1 VAARGGGHPQAG
13 TGDTVRSVR
22 AAAGRSQSIGGYRW
36 AVLAAGT
43 GGQAAYIS
51 LLTAPAVLAPALRHD
66 LGLSLT
72 QAGVVI
78 AAPWVGPIGTLLPW
92 GLLADRIGERRVL
105 AAGLALCAAF
115 TVPIAF
121 TTSFAAVV
129 VLLGVAGG
137 AGASVNSAS
146 GRAVMSWFGPAE
158 RGLALGIRQTSTPV
172 GTAVAALALPGIE
185 RSGGLEAAFLFL
197 AALILAGA
205 VVGGAIV
212 RDVEGQSVVGEA
224 RRVLSDARLWTIGAS
239 AGLYLIAQVVI
250 TGFLVL
256 YLHDER
262 GFSTQE
268 AALVLAAI
276 QVLAVVLRIVLGRWS
291 DILGDR
297 IGPLRAVGL
306 AAFATLAAAAAVL
319 DASTGV
325 VVAALVVAGGAA
337 MSWNGLS
344 FAAAAELAG
353 RARSG
358 AAIGFQQTILS
369 ATATGVPPVFAALVG
384 ATSWRA
390 AFALVALAPLL
401 GSAMLSGGRV
411 AATAQGR

>member
-1 VAARGGGHPQAG
+1 LARSA
-13 TGDTVRSVR
+13 RSL
-22 AAAGRSQSIGGYRW
+22 GRYRW

-43 GGQAAYIS
+43 GAQAAYIA
-51 LLTAPAVLAPALRHD
+51 LLTAPAVLAPALRDD

-72 QAGVVI
+72 QVGVVI

-92 GLLADRIGERRVL
+92 GLLADRVGERRVL
-105 AAGLALCAAF
+105 AAGLGLCAAL

-129 VLLGVAGG
+129 VLLGAAGG

-158 RGLALGIRQTSTPV
+158 RGLALGIRQTSTPL
-172 GTAVAALALPGIE
+172 GAAVAALALPGIE
-185 RSGGLEAAFLFL
+185 RTGGLEAAFLFL
-197 AALILAGA
+197 AALTLAGA
-205 VVGGAIV
+205 IVGAAIV
-212 RDVEGQSVVGEA
+212 RDVQGRSVAGEA

-256 YLHDER
+256 YLHDQR
-262 GFSTQE
+262 GFSTQQ
-268 AALVLAAI
+268 AALVLALI
-276 QVLAVVLRIVLGRWS
+276 QALAVVLRIALGRWS
-291 DILGDR
+291 DVLGDR
-297 IGPLRAVGL
+297 IGPLRIAGL
-306 AAFATLAAAAAVL
+306 AASATLAATAAVL
-319 DASTGV
+319 DAPTGV
-325 VVAALVVAGGAA
+325 VVVALVVAGGTA

-353 RARSG
+353 RERSG

-369 ATATGVPPVFAALVG
+369 ATATAVPPVFAALVG
-384 ATSWRA
+384 ATSWRT
-390 AFALVALAPLL
+390 AFALGALAPLL

-411 AATAQGR
+411 AATAHGR

>member
-1 VAARGGGHPQAG
+1 MAERHPQAG

-22 AAAGRSQSIGGYRW
+22 AAAARPQPIGGYRW

-43 GGQAAYIS
+43 GGQAAYIA

-66 LGLSLT
+66 LDLSLP
-72 QAGVVI
+72 QVGLVI

-92 GLLADRIGERRVL
+92 GLLADRVGERRVL
-105 AAGLALCAAF
+105 AAGLGLCAAL

-121 TTSFAAVV
+121 TSSFAAVV
-129 VLLGVAGG
+129 ILLGAAGG

-172 GTAVAALALPGIE
+172 GTAIAALALPGIE
-185 RSGGLEAAFLFL
+185 RSVGLEGAFLFL
-197 AALILAGA
+197 AVLTLTGA

-212 RDVEGQSVVGEA
+212 RDVPGRSVAGEA
-224 RRVLSDARLWTIGAS
+224 RRVLSDGRLWTIGAS

-256 YLHDER
+256 YFHDER
-262 GFSTQE
+262 GFSTQQ
-268 AALVLAAI
+268 AALVLALIQALAI
-276 QVLAVVLRIVLGRWS
+276 VLRIALGRWS
-291 DILGDR
+291 DVLGDR
-297 IGPLRAVGL
+297 IGPLRVVGL
-306 AAFATLAAAAAVL
+306 AAFATLAVTAAVL
-319 DASTGV
+319 EAPTWV
-325 VVAALVVAGGAA
+325 VIAAFVVAGGAA

-353 RARSG
+353 RERSG

-369 ATATGVPPVFAALVG
+369 ATATVVPPVFAALVG

-390 AFALVALAPLL
+390 AFALVAVAPLL

-411 AATAQGR
+411 AATVHGRS